1 MANKKGYSA
10 HIVPG
15 QEKFDMIIQENG
27 ILIKVQVKTS
37 TYTPKLVSTQYQLQ
51 RRVPKKGKH
60 LVKYS
65 NTDRIERSMETAL
78 RDIEIRAMFA
88 GMGMTSKVSYDNKIK
103 LIAEHYNVS
112 TESIRKALHNDTN

>member
-1 MANKKGYSA
+1 MKK
-10 HIVPG
+10 
-15 QEKFDMIIQENG
+15 
-27 ILIKVQVKTS
+27 
-37 TYTPKLVSTQYQLQ
+37 
-51 RRVPKKGKH
+51 KH
-60 LVKYS
+60 KYS